1 MKYQTNS
8 SVFTHGGGD
17 PAGGHEDADADDE
30 EEEEDGRGHRRR
42 RRARAALAPPP
53 PVGDRRCG
61 RRSHRRAAAPLPRPP
76 LPRLGDE
83 SPVFPP
89 GPSDSAPW
97 KRWTG
102 WAVASGIVGRHWIE
116 EASSTGSCWRTLRA
130 RRSLR
135 RPRPRGLRREGLSS
149 LVHAGAEFPGHGSG
163 QTESINQSREFFLI
177 LALRGC

>member
-8 SVFTHGGGD
+8 SLVFTHGGGD

-53 PVGDRRCG
+53 PVRDRRCG

-102 WAVASGIVGRHWIE
+102 WAVASLAGTGSRRHRAPGVAGERCVPVDRSGGRAHVGCVGRVSQVSCMRAPSSQDT
-116 EASSTGSCWRTLRA
+116 EAVRL
-130 RRSLR
+130 
-135 RPRPRGLRREGLSS
+135 
-149 LVHAGAEFPGHGSG
+149 
-163 QTESINQSREFFLI
+163 NQ
-177 LALRGC
+177 